1 MFFPIF
7 GCFALIVS
15 VLCVSVYKST
25 NIYSF
30 FAEIFAFSVG
40 EGTKKAPPMVDG
52 AVNVFGGLWF
62 HAICRLRPRLVDARA
77 RRAALMSAMKGLSA
91 ASKSP

>member
-15 VLCVSVYKST
+15 VLRVSVYKST

-40 EGTKKAPPMVDG
+40 EGTKKAPRPSTDAG
-52 AVNVFGGLWF
+52 LCGGV
-62 HAICRLRPRLVDARA
+62 RPVRQLI
-77 RRAALMSAMKGLSA
+77 G
-91 ASKSP
+91 